1 MPEEDNCITKKDWIY
16 INYRINPFLVHYSFI
31 FMLWNFEIF
40 RKRPPK
46 QITVAN
52 IITSCFIHP
61 NVYIILTFLITNNQ
75 VTFLNAILHVNKS
88 VLLTVQ

>member
-1 MPEEDNCITKKDWIY
+1 MGEKLFISLANVLRKNKRRLILIRKKENMPEEDNFITKKDWTY

-46 QITVAN
+46 QITVA
-52 IITSCFIHP
+52 
-61 NVYIILTFLITNNQ
+61 
-75 VTFLNAILHVNKS
+75 K
-88 VLLTVQ
+88 

>member
-1 MPEEDNCITKKDWIY
+1 MPEEDNCITKKDWTY

-46 QITVAN
+46 QITTA
-52 IITSCFIHP
+52 
-61 NVYIILTFLITNNQ
+61 
-75 VTFLNAILHVNKS
+75 K
-88 VLLTVQ
+88 